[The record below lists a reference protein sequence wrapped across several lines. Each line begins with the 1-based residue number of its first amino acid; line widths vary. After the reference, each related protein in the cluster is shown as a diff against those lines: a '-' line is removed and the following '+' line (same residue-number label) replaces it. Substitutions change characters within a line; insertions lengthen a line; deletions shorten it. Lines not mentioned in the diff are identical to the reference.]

1 LKDLLY
7 RKRKSKYKYGEGLC
21 LVNINNKVLD
31 QHIILKKYIN
41 EKEHREIKELE
52 DICIKEDKVN
62 LKLELEYRTQIYKDY
77 EKSLNDINEFLYYI
91 NDDLIGYIGIS
102 SFGANVAEINGI
114 VHPSF
119 RRKGIFT
126 KLIKLVIDEC
136 KKRNFNEIL
145 LLCDDKSTSAI
156 EFIKITEAIYSF
168 SECRMKCLNY
178 DIRENNKDISLV
190 KCKNEDVD
198 QIENLNK
205 VFFGYVSSELIL
217 PEDEE
222 KNNTITYLIQLYKKT
237 IGKIK
242 VSKDKNAAFISGF
255 GIIPE
260 LRGKG
265 YGRQILMEVLSNL
278 NKECIYDVELDVE
291 VKNKN
296 ALNLYKSCGFKEE
309 SVMNYYKVNI

>member
-1 LKDLLY
+1 MI
-7 RKRKSKYKYGEGLC
+7 
-21 LVNINNKVLD
+21 NINNKVLD

-41 EKEHREIKELE
+41 EKEHGEIKELE

-102 SFGANVAEINGI
+102 SFGANVAEINGM

-119 RRKGIFT
+119 RRRGIFT
-126 KLIKLVIDEC
+126 KLLKLAIDEC

-145 LLCDDKSTSAI
+145 LLCDDKSISAM
-156 EFIKITEAIYSF
+156 EVIKNTKAIYSF
-168 SECRMKCLNY
+168 SECRMNRLNSG
-178 DIRENNKDISLV
+178 INENDKDISLV
-190 KCKNEDVD
+190 KAKNEDVN

-205 VFFGYVSSELIL
+205 VFFGGVSSELIL

-222 KNNTITYLIQLYKKT
+222 KNNTITYLIQLDKKT

-242 VSKDKNAAFISGF
+242 VSKDKNTGFISGF

-260 LRGKG
+260 FRAKG
-265 YGRQILMEVLSNL
+265 YGRQALMEVLNNL
-278 NKECIYDVELDVE
+278 NKDCIYDVELDVE
-291 VKNKN
+291 IKNKK

-309 SVMNYYKVNI
+309 SVMNYYEVNI